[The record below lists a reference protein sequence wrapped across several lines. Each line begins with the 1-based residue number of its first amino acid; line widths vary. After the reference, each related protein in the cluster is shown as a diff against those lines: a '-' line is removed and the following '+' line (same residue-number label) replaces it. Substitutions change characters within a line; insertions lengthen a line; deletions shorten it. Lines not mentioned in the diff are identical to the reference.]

1 MTNLL
6 NVCDGLIKLH
16 GFQELLQHNSNFV
29 ENIKVCPLEMEMK
42 TMAHVVLLLLILINL
57 IKARGH
63 REVKPRRDLT
73 ERVDAMEKSM
83 GLLKAGF
90 RSLAFLMADMMMGEK
105 NKNGTIPMPAN
116 EEPESINDGDYE
128 EAPYT
133 TLNKL
138 DHVGWSTYIYS

>member
-1 MTNLL
+1 
-6 NVCDGLIKLH
+6 
-16 GFQELLQHNSNFV
+16 
-29 ENIKVCPLEMEMK
+29 MK
-42 TMAHVVLLLLILINL
+42 TMAHVVLLLLVLINL
-57 IKARGH
+57 IKARGQ

-73 ERVDAMEKSM
+73 ERVDSVEKSI

-90 RSLAFLMADMMMGEK
+90 RSLAFLMADMKMGAK
-105 NKNGTIPMPAN
+105 DKNGIIPMSAN

-138 DHVGWSTYIYS
+138 DHVGLSTYNICWTENSSFDL